1 VSHDHEHGHGH
12 GHGHDHGH
20 HHHHAPEAL
29 AADGGNAPLARG
41 AGHGRLLYLDAP
53 SGLAGDML
61 VAALLDL
68 GVPEAA
74 LREGLAG
81 LALGGYELHVSRVRR
96 SSIAGS
102 YFDVRVTDAQPPR
115 DHAAIVKL
123 IEGAGTLTPGARQL
137 SLRAF
142 SILAHAEAQVHAVPV
157 EQVHFHEVGAVDSI
171 VDTCAAAIAF
181 DYLGAEV
188 VCSPLP
194 LGRGTI
200 RSAHGMIPLPA
211 PATVLCLRDVPT
223 YDAGIAAELVTPTG
237 ACLVAAVAHGFGQ
250 WPALRPERVGMGA
263 GTKDWPDRPN
273 LLRAVLGTPAP
284 LAEAAGSRSHGLHV
298 VIEANLDDLTPEI
311 AAFAVQRALA
321 AGALDA
327 WTTPIGMKKG
337 RSAIT
342 LSVLARREQLEA
354 LSKLLLSETTTL
366 GLRHYPVDRIERPR
380 RVVSVDTIYG
390 AIDVKVAGG
399 DGLDEQAAPEYEA
412 CRRAAETHAVPIR
425 RVYAAA
431 LAAFESGR
439 PKS

>member
-1 VSHDHEHGHGH
+1 
-12 GHGHDHGH
+12 
-20 HHHHAPEAL
+20 
-29 AADGGNAPLARG
+29 
-41 AGHGRLLYLDAP
+41 
-53 SGLAGDML
+53 MI

-74 LREGLAG
+74 LREGLSG
-81 LALGGYELHVSRVRR
+81 LALSGYELHVSRVRR
-96 SSIAGS
+96 SSIAGR
-102 YFDVRVTDAQPPR
+102 YFDVRVTDAHPPR
-115 DHAAIVKL
+115 DHATIVSM
-123 IEGAGTLTPGARQL
+123 IEAAQTLTPGARAL
-137 SLRAF
+137 ALRAF

-171 VDTCAAAIAF
+171 VDVCAAAIGL

-284 LAEAAGSRSHGLHV
+284 LTQAGTRSHGLHV

-311 AAFAVQRALA
+311 AAFAMQRALA

-327 WTTPIGMKKG
+327 WTTAIGMKKG

-342 LSVLARREQLEA
+342 LSVLARRDKLEE

-380 RVVSVDTIYG
+380 RLVSVETIYG

-412 CRRAAETHAVPIR
+412 CRLAAETHAVPIR

-431 LAAFESGR
+431 LTAFDSQAPQR